1 MVLEL
6 HPALVHF
13 PIALI
18 VLSFVFQ
25 LFTILIPKKI
35 PDNLTLWALIPA
47 AVSTIPTAI
56 SGQSMKNKIND
67 LCIEAQNSLEIHEIF
82 ANITTWGTL
91 LICII
96 WIFITLR
103 KKNDQSAQTLLFAF
117 LTILF
122 VSVMITGYYG
132 GLLDHVWEI

>member
-6 HPALVHF
+6 HPALFHF
-13 PIALI
+13 PIAFI

-25 LFTILIPKKI
+25 IFTILIPKKV

-67 LCIEAQNSLEIHEIF
+67 LCIEAQKSLEIHEIF
-82 ANITTWGTL
+82 ANITTWGSL
-91 LICII
+91 FICIT
-96 WIFITLR
+96 WIFITLSE
-103 KKNDQSAQTLLFAF
+103 KNNQGVQTLLFAF
-117 LTILF
+117 LTLLF

-132 GLLDHVWEI
+132 GLLVHVWEI

>member
-13 PIALI
+13 PIAFI

-47 AVSTIPTAI
+47 AVSTIPTVI

-67 LCIEAQNSLEIHEIF
+67 LCIEAQKSLEIHEIF

-96 WIFITLR
+96 WIFITLS
-103 KKNDQSAQTLLFAF
+103 KKNNQGAQILLFAF

-122 VSVMITGYYG
+122 VSVMVTGFYG
-132 GLLDHVWEI
+132 GLLVHVWEI